1 MNSKKAVLAFALISS
16 MAVFGANSAG
26 AEEMTVEPWFVEGYN
41 QAEMIL
47 EPGTTAY
54 CNKDFTV
61 HNMSESEEAHV
72 QIIRGNGDNY
82 DWDQIEP
89 NKALGYK
96 KDGVSIF
103 SSDSGARQHVD
114 ETRIVNGT
122 MGSAN
127 LKVLCK

>member
-1 MNSKKAVLAFALISS
+1 MKSKKAVLAFALIGA

-26 AEEMTVEPWFVEGYN
+26 AEEMTVEPWFLEGYN
-41 QAEMIL
+41 QAETIL

-54 CNKDFTV
+54 CNKDITV
-61 HNMSESEEAHV
+61 QNMSDSEEAHV

-82 DWDQIEP
+82 DWDQIDP
-89 NKALGYK
+89 MKSLGYK
-96 KDGVSIF
+96 KDGTSIF
-103 SSDSGARQHVD
+103 SGDAGSRQHVD

-122 MGSAN
+122 MGSAK